1 MSEFGSTYE
10 HVVQKQNDSAMKRK
24 KILLWALTVLSA
36 AGLLWLGLSLQFFP
50 IALGIVIIGGFVA
63 VLYMR
68 RFSRIDY
75 EYQLFEGTAVF
86 SEILG
91 NAARRQMI
99 SFEIRKCERIAP
111 LADEKWARF
120 AEEYPAEVVYSALSS
135 PDAENVYFAAFEGE
149 KGKKTL
155 VYFEMTARA
164 LKLFRAANPQA
175 VVMRAIPE

>member
-24 KILLWALTVLSA
+24 KILLWTLIVLSA
-36 AGLLWLGLSLQFFP
+36 AGLLWLGLCLEFLP
-50 IALGIVIIGGFVA
+50 LALGVVMIGGFLA

-68 RFSRIDY
+68 RFSRIEY
-75 EYQLFEGTAVF
+75 EYQIFEGTAVF

-91 NAARRQMI
+91 NVARRQVL
-99 SFEIRKCERIAP
+99 SFDIRRCERIAP
-111 LADEKWARF
+111 LSDEKWARF
-120 AEEYPAEVVYSALSS
+120 AEEYPAETVYSALSS
-135 PDAENVYFAAFEGE
+135 PDAANVYFAAFEGE
-149 KGKKTL
+149 KGRKTI

-175 VVMRAIPE
+175 VVMTAIPE

>member
-24 KILLWALTVLSA
+24 KILLWTLIVLSA
-36 AGLLWLGLSLQFFP
+36 AGLLWLGLSLEFFP
-50 IALGIVIIGGFVA
+50 VALGIVIIGGFVA

-68 RFSRIDY
+68 RFSRINY
-75 EYQLFEGTAVF
+75 EYQLFEDTAVF

-164 LKLFRAANPQA
+164 LRLFRAANPQA

>member
-24 KILLWALTVLSA
+24 KILLWTLIVLSA
-36 AGLLWLGLSLQFFP
+36 AGLLWLGLALEFFP
-50 IALGIVIIGGFVA
+50 VALGIVIVGGFFA

-68 RFSRIDY
+68 RFSRVDY
-75 EYQLFEGTAVF
+75 EYYIFEGTAVF

-111 LADEKWARF
+111 LADEKWVRF
-120 AEEYPAEVVYSALSS
+120 ADEYPAEVVYSALSS
-135 PDAENVYFAAFEGE
+135 PDAENVYFAAFKGE

-164 LKLFRAANPQA
+164 LKLFRTANPQA
-175 VVMRAIPE
+175 VILSTIDE

>member
-1 MSEFGSTYE
+1 MNEFGSTYE

-24 KILLWALTVLSA
+24 KIVLWALIVLSA
-36 AGLLWLGLSLQFFP
+36 AGLLWLGLALEFFP
-50 IALGIVIIGGFVA
+50 IAIAVVIAGGFLA

-75 EYQLFEGTAVF
+75 EYQIFEGVAVF

-91 NAARRQMI
+91 NASRRQVL
-99 SFEIRKCERIAP
+99 SFEIRKCERVAP
-111 LADEKWARF
+111 LSDEKWARF
-120 AEEYPAEVVYSALSS
+120 AEEYPTETVYSALSS

-149 KGKKTL
+149 KGRKTI

-175 VVMRAIPE
+175 VILSAIDE

>member
-24 KILLWALTVLSA
+24 KILLWVLIVLMA

-50 IALGIVIIGGFVA
+50 VALGVVIIGGFVA

-68 RFSRIDY
+68 RFSRVDY

-86 SEILG
+86 SEIYG
-91 NAARRQMI
+91 NAARRQVL

-111 LADEKWARF
+111 LADERWARF
-120 AEEYPAEVVYSALSS
+120 AEEYPAEVVCSALSS
-135 PDAENVYFAAFEGE
+135 PDAANVYFAAFEGE
-149 KGKKTL
+149 KGKKTI

-164 LKLFRAANPQA
+164 IRLFRAANPQA
-175 VVMRAIPE
+175 VILSTIDE